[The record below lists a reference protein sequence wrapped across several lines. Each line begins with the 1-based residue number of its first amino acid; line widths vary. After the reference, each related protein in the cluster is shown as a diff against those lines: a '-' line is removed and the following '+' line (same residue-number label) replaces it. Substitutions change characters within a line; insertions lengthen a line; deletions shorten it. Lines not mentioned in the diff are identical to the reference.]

1 MQVLGWLYKKDF
13 TWLILRWACS
23 ILLPKRTSSIER
35 IQRPSGDL
43 RNHLNVEELNDLPP
57 KDVANAINSALL
69 EPLEEYR
76 LASALFPLSLE
87 ESLEFLEVSEDRV
100 YRTLNSLNPSKA
112 CGPDRIPNWL
122 LKDYAELLA
131 VPVARILDSS

>member
-1 MQVLGWLYKKDF
+1 MTLQERFHVVDSSMSLLDIIAQKNFFD
-13 TWLILRWACS
+13 WALVIWWS
-23 ILLPKRTSSIER
+23 AQPSER
-35 IQRPSGDL
+35 RGI
-43 RNHLNVEELNDLPP
+43 NDLPP

-87 ESLEFLEVSEDRV
+87 ESFEFLEVSEDRV

-122 LKDYAELLA
+122 LKEYAELLA
-131 VPVARILDSS
+131 VPVARILNSS